1 MSTHD
6 NNDRDDRYL
15 DTVYPDLKVPDSREL
30 STGSLRQGSQCL
42 DTLGHMTGGEVGVYT
57 CHGAG
62 GNQEWALTKAGNV
75 KHSDLCLSVSSA
87 MEGETVKLKIC
98 DNSEFQVKL

>member
-1 MSTHD
+1 MFTRLTHL
-6 NNDRDDRYL
+6 NDRDPRYL

-62 GNQEWALTKAGNV
+62 GNQVRGWCAT
-75 KHSDLCLSVSSA
+75 SV
-87 MEGETVKLKIC
+87 I
-98 DNSEFQVKL
+98 